1 MIIIRRKKEP
11 VLIYMTCSKKGV
23 TCSLKLS
30 TTSMLFA
37 LDTNS
42 HMYIRFNFRI
52 DESAL
57 LPTFLFLSAIIFSLY
72 FLDYSRNKKTPEDVY
87 AGCGCKKELP
97 VC

>member
-11 VLIYMTCSKKGV
+11 VSIYMTCRKKGV
-23 TCSLKLS
+23 TCGLKVS

-37 LDTNS
+37 LDTNW

-57 LPTFLFLSAIIFSLY
+57 LQTFLFLLAIISSLY
-72 FLDYSRNKKTPEDVY
+72 FLGYSRNKKTPEGVY

-97 VC
+97 VR

>member
-11 VLIYMTCSKKGV
+11 VLICMTCRKKGV
-23 TCSLKLS
+23 ACSLKLS
-30 TTSMLFA
+30 TASMLFA

-57 LPTFLFLSAIIFSLY
+57 LQTFPFLSAIISSLY
-72 FLDYSRNKKTPEDVY
+72 FLDYSRNKKTPEGVY

>member
-1 MIIIRRKKEP
+1 MTRKTVEFCATTERPYMIIIRRKKEP
-11 VLIYMTCSKKGV
+11 VLIYMTCRKKGV

-42 HMYIRFNFRI
+42 HKYIRFNFKI

-57 LPTFLFLSAIIFSLY
+57 LQTFFFFFGHY
-72 FLDYSRNKKTPEDVY
+72 F
-87 AGCGCKKELP
+87 
-97 VC
+97 

>member
-11 VLIYMTCSKKGV
+11 VLICMTCRKKRE
-23 TCSLKLS
+23 TCSPKLS
-30 TTSMLFA
+30 TVSIVFA

-57 LPTFLFLSAIIFSLY
+57 LQTFLFLSAIISSLY
-72 FLDYSRNKKTPEDVY
+72 FLDYSRNKKRPEGVY